1 MGISAKALGQDEEVI
16 LELRTHWKALFW
28 PAVVLVLVVAIAAA
42 GVTFMPTGEYQQY
55 LQLGVVAL
63 AVIVL
68 FIWVV
73 WPWLNWFSATYV
85 VTNQRLITRRG
96 VLTRTGRDIPL
107 GRINDV
113 SHERQLSDRIL
124 GCGTLVIWSA
134 GEQGRVELHDVP
146 RVEEV
151 QRTISELLFS
161 KDGVN
166 DDDPPAQQRG

>member
-42 GVTFMPTGEYQQY
+42 GVTLTSGRAGNSEQY
-55 LQLGVVAL
+55 IQIGIVVA

-68 FIWVV
+68 MIWTV
-73 WPWLNWFSATYV
+73 WPWLNWLASTYV
-85 VTNQRLITRRG
+85 VTNQRLITRKG

-134 GEQGRVELHDVP
+134 GEQGRVELADVP
-146 RVEEV
+146 RVEAV

-166 DDDPPAQQRG
+166 DDPQAQRG